1 MENEAPGTTSPVGN
15 QQLAGRIG
23 AAWDL
28 LTGRPVSLYAASVL
42 RIGYGLLYLIFLLRE
57 FPHRDQ
63 IWGPHSPWTPAL
75 AHQLY
80 EQTGWK
86 SVLALSEERAYFE
99 CCYLLAL
106 VASALFMLGWHTRVT
121 SVLFAVLVT
130 SFHGRAIFMTDGG
143 DNLVLLMA
151 LYLVLTA
158 CGRRWSL
165 DARRSRLKA
174 ARAGS
179 PPKPALSLF
188 ARQLHDARTTLTT
201 VVHNCGMFVIAAQV
215 CFLYGSAGLYKVQGA
230 TWSGGT
236 ALHYA
241 LNLELFRPW
250 PALSQFVAEHTLLV
264 TLAGYATVLLQVAF
278 PFVLFGR
285 LKYPV
290 LTMLLGMHLGIA
302 VLMGLP
308 LFSGAMIVA
317 DAVFLPDRF
326 YTFLPRLYR
335 HTVRRAHGRRPAP
348 GQAPGR
354 KAVPAQGRTGGAAG
368 AHHRAVPAAGRK
380 DTAPATGS
388 ASPRTANGQPL
399 SSGGTVQ
406 ATGGRRPGTS

>member
-1 MENEAPGTTSPVGN
+1 MESEARRTTSAVGRRW
-15 QQLAGRIG
+15 LADRTG
-23 AAWDL
+23 AAWEL
-28 LTGRPVSLYAASVL
+28 VTGRPVSLYAASVL
-42 RIGYGLLYLIFLLRE
+42 RIGYGLLYLVFLLRE
-57 FPHRDQ
+57 FPHRAQ
-63 IWGPHSPWTPAL
+63 IWGPDSPWTPAL
-75 AHQLY
+75 ARQLF
-80 EQTGWK
+80 EQTGWR

-99 CCYLLAL
+99 LCYALAL
-106 VASALFMLGWHTRVT
+106 VTSALFLLGWRTRVT
-121 SVLFAVLVT
+121 SVLFAVVVA

-143 DNLVLLMA
+143 DNLVLLMS

-165 DARRSRLKA
+165 DARRKRREA

-179 PPKPALSLF
+179 APEPAGSPF
-188 ARQLHDARTTLTT
+188 AGQLRDARTTLVT

-230 TWSGGT
+230 TWGGGT

-250 PALSQFVAEHTLLV
+250 PALSHFVDQYTLLV
-264 TLAGYATVLLQVAF
+264 AVAGYLTVLLQVAF

-290 LTMLLGMHLGIA
+290 LAMLLSMHVGIA

-308 LFSGAMIVA
+308 LFSGAMIIA

-326 YTFLPRLYR
+326 YAFLPRLW
-335 HTVRRAHGRRPAP
+335 RRAARRTGGWRAAP
-348 GQAPGR
+348 EQTAGP
-354 KAVPAQGRTGGAAG
+354 KAVPAQGRPGGAPG
-368 AHHRAVPAAGRK
+368 SPQRVVLPAGRR
-380 DTAPATGS
+380 DTTPGTGP
-388 ASPRTANGQPL
+388 ASPQLPPK
-399 SSGGTVQ
+399 SG
-406 ATGGRRPGTS
+406 